1 MFHYF
6 LALWFEA
13 PPPFILVFFAEIAFA
28 TIQPNCTVSH
38 RQNYNDVSRAGEHFW
53 HAVIL
58 ADTAGKWIFPKSS
71 AQNWQ
76 ADKYIFVFLVTE
88 MIPSSE
94 NNRCHGPSS
103 QFANS
108 KETSKYEY

>member
-38 RQNYNDVSRAGEHFW
+38 RQNYNDVSRAGEHF
-53 HAVIL
+53 
-58 ADTAGKWIFPKSS
+58 
-71 AQNWQ
+71 
-76 ADKYIFVFLVTE
+76 
-88 MIPSSE
+88 
-94 NNRCHGPSS
+94 
-103 QFANS
+103 
-108 KETSKYEY
+108 